1 MKKGVVFRLFL
12 LLFVIAP
19 LGILVNAQNNS
30 AGGASDNSEEVAMLT
45 GLYRACLSPE
55 LGNTTSLYAKFLTK
69 AMQEKVWRMSYD
81 SDINPVIRAQ
91 DIPEDSCETLKIEPL
106 EDSWYM
112 VSYIMGKGTE
122 YEDKVAIPVK
132 VVREDGEYRV
142 GYIVPYYLGQTY
154 GDNLWYSGDTY
165 PAVDRSE
172 PFAFVKSFYAL
183 YMAKSGSLFP
193 GLSRSLAEVR
203 AEYLTPKALKQF
215 AEAEKSYLLDGYEGY
230 DLLLH
235 GFNFEYSCSSS
246 LKVVPLEGKEA
257 YSVSYEIPGRES
269 PETLRVEVVKQEG
282 KYYIDG
288 IYDKENGHFGE

>member
-1 MKKGVVFRLFL
+1 MKKSVVFRLFL

-19 LGILVNAQNNS
+19 LGILANAQNNS

-172 PFAFVKSFYAL
+172 PLAFVKGFYAL
-183 YMAKSGSLFP
+183 YMAKSGSLLP

-215 AEAEKSYLLDGYEGY
+215 AEAEKSYLLDGKGY

-235 GFNFEYSCSSS
+235 GFDFEYSCSSS

-269 PETLRVEVVKQEG
+269 GTVCVEVVKQEG

-288 IYDKENGHFGE
+288 IYGKENGHFGE